1 MNNAQTLI
9 LNVRIE
15 GQNDNGDTLV
25 KFLNNESLPVL
36 TITQSLKL
44 ELGEPTMYTR
54 LRVAESGRVVYTAKD
69 RGENIAKAI
78 AVFEKTEHVGCS
90 KANEIA
96 IIVNEAIVNQIGY
109 MEY

>member
-1 MNNAQTLI
+1 MTNAQRMI
-9 LNVRIE
+9 LSIKVK

-25 KFLNNESLPVL
+25 EFFNLRSLPML
-36 TITQSLKL
+36 TLTQSLKL

-69 RGENIAKAI
+69 RGENIAKAV
-78 AVFEKTEHVGCS
+78 AVFEMTEGVGCTMAQE
-90 KANEIA
+90 KAND
-96 IIVNEAIVNQIGY
+96 VNDAIVEQLGY